1 MTKRW
6 DDGASQIVFA
16 WAQASVSV
24 SDKEVNVAIAARI
37 KQLVSGSPR
46 RAFDPSEYW
55 EERHRVFHDSHK
67 AVGHT
72 GISAEA
78 NAEQYELKLRLI
90 LDAIE
95 RHSGSRRGKTLLD
108 AGCGIGLLT
117 RRFVEA
123 GFSVVGA
130 DFCATAIERAV
141 SEGIDAEFVVSPLAT
156 LELGRRFDVVVAI
169 DVLLHVV
176 DEEVWTQTLSALAR
190 HLSEDGLLVI
200 VDWLDD
206 GATELGDHV
215 HPRSIRQYASAL
227 KALSCSIIQQ
237 DQFHLEHENATK
249 DLLVARRGAC
259 STR

>member
-1 MTKRW
+1 M
-6 DDGASQIVFA
+6 
-16 WAQASVSV
+16 
-24 SDKEVNVAIAARI
+24 AIAARI
-37 KQLVSGSPR
+37 KKLVSGSPG
-46 RAFDPSEYW
+46 RAFDPNEYW

-78 NAEQYELKLRLI
+78 NAEQYELKQLLI

-95 RHSGSRRGKTLLD
+95 RHSESRQGKSLLD

-117 RRFVEA
+117 RRFAEA

-130 DFCATAIERAV
+130 DFSATAIQRAT

-176 DEEVWTQTLSALAR
+176 DEAVWTQTLSALAR
-190 HLSEDGLLVI
+190 HLVEDGLLVI
-200 VDWLDD
+200 VDWFDD

-215 HPRSIRQYASAL
+215 CPRSIQQYATAL
-227 KALSCSIIQQ
+227 TALGCSYIQH
-237 DQFHLEHENATK
+237 DQFRLEHENATK
-249 DLLVARRGAC
+249 DLLVARR
-259 STR
+259 SM